1 MRGAQTNRRGRDNQ
15 EIAAQLHLS
24 EKTVKKTHVGNIL
37 LKPGL
42 KDRTQAAIYALKATT
57 GW

>member
-1 MRGAQTNRRGRDNQ
+1 MRTAIIVGGRDNQ

-24 EKTVKKTHVGNIL
+24 EKTVKAHVGNIL

-42 KDRTQAAIYALKATT
+42 KDRMQAAIYALKATT